1 MGRQYCTDFT
11 ENTDSHSATAV
22 FIMPDGDV
30 EINAEYKDISAPT
43 GEITVSTNKWN
54 VFCNAVT
61 FGKFFKERQEV
72 GIHADDLGL
81 GIDKVFYLIS
91 EEAKTLEEV
100 QNIQA
105 SDWTVYEQRFA
116 IDPDKKCIV
125 YVKITDKGGN
135 TAICLQTDWYLTVLH
150 RLLAA

>member
-1 MGRQYCTDFT
+1 M
-11 ENTDSHSATAV
+11 
-22 FIMPDGDV
+22 
-30 EINAEYKDISAPT
+30 
-43 GEITVSTNKWN
+43 
-54 VFCNAVT
+54 T

-116 IDPDKKCIV
+116 IDPDKN
-125 YVKITDKGGN
+125 Y
-135 TAICLQTDWYLTVLH
+135 
-150 RLLAA
+150 R